1 MLDLPCRSSV
11 LGSVTT
17 AYVGATKAHVVNN
30 NEEFLEN
37 AEQKLLC
44 ACFSPLPGCAEQE
57 FFGAQKNKRTSE
69 GEVAVL

>member
-17 AYVGATKAHVVNN
+17 AYVGATKAH
-30 NEEFLEN
+30 